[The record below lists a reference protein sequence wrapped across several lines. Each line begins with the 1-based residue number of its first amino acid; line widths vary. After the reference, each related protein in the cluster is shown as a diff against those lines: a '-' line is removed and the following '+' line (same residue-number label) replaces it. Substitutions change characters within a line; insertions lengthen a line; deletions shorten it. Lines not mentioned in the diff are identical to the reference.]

1 MVRPSHTFNFLVV
14 VLALLVVLML
24 VFPKGGIRISDDL
37 SLYFPGLQ
45 EWWDDGRS
53 TSDAKST
60 ALLPDMVEED
70 IDGFVEPDTYA
81 SNLDSMMVD
90 SLAANYVPRPI
101 QVDQIHQPLELPN
114 GSYECLS
121 TLFQSLMDPSE
132 LSKVVRIIHYG
143 DSQIEADR
151 ISNYLRYKLQQQF
164 GGSGPGLV
172 PAKTAYDY
180 KAPCAVENIGTWYR
194 YTIFPFVD
202 TTVKHSRYGAMAA
215 FSRFAPMR
223 KQQSEPVAQVVMQAP
238 DTTISADTVAMMDTV
253 FNSMPSILPP
263 SREPGVM
270 EQMYYASLKFQPAT
284 FGHANVSQIRRIR
297 MLYGY
302 NQRPVSVRVRDG
314 EQVLYD
320 DSLRAVNGYAIR
332 SWNFADSPQELYMDF
347 AGADSPELYG
357 FAMDGNGGVAV
368 DNIPLRGCS
377 GTIFTKIDGTTLAQM
392 YNDLNVK
399 CIILQFGGNA
409 VPSLQPGSTSGF
421 KSYLASQIRYLKR
434 LHPGVSIILIGPADM
449 SCKVEGTDRYE
460 TYPVLPEL
468 VNALRSAAFEN
479 GCAYWDM
486 YAAMGG
492 WNTMPDW
499 VNHDPAYAAPDYVH
513 FSGTGANIMARMFYS
528 ALIARYNE
536 YITNN

>member
-1 MVRPSHTFNFLVV
+1 MVRPVHTFNFLAI
-14 VLALLVVLML
+14 VLALLLLLML
-24 VFPKGGIRISDDL
+24 VFPEGGIKISDDL
-37 SLYFPGLQ
+37 ALYFPGFK
-45 EWWDDGRS
+45 EWWNDNPGQS
-53 TSDAKST
+53 GSQSA
-60 ALLPDMVEED
+60 AFMPEMVEED
-70 IDGFVEPDTYA
+70 LDGYVEPSDA
-81 SNLDSMMVD
+81 LAQVSDSLDVD

-101 QVDQIHQPLELPN
+101 QVDQIHQPLELPD
-114 GSYECLS
+114 GSFKCLE
-121 TLFQSLMDPSE
+121 TLFQSLMNPAE

-180 KAPCAVENIGTWYR
+180 KAPCAVENIGTWMR

-223 KQQSEPVAQVVMQAP
+223 KPIEEPKQKFAMQAP
-238 DTTISADTVAMMDTV
+238 DSTASADSLAVLDSIFT
-253 FNSMPSILPP
+253 MPNIVPEPP
-263 SREPGVM
+263 EPSVM
-270 EQMYYASLKFQPAT
+270 EKMYYASLRFQPAT
-284 FGHANVSQIRRIR
+284 FGHANVKDIKRVR
-297 MLYGY
+297 MLYGF
-302 NQRPVSVRVRDG
+302 NQRPFSVKVRDG
-314 EQVLYD
+314 EQELYN
-320 DSLRAVNGYAIR
+320 DSIKAVNGYAIKT
-332 SWNFADSPQELYMDF
+332 WNFGTAPQDLYMDF
-347 AGADSPELYG
+347 AGADSPEVYG

-377 GTIFTKIDGTTLAQM
+377 GTIFTRIDGTTLAQM

-409 VPSLQPGSTSGF
+409 VPSLQPGSTAGF
-421 KSYLASQIRYLKR
+421 KNFLAAQIRYLKR

-468 VNALRSAAFEN
+468 VNALKRAAFEN
-479 GCAYWDM
+479 DCAFWDM

-536 YITNN
+536 YITQ